1 MVRGGDRT
9 RRRESEVLWPAG
21 SVFQL
26 WFIRTTNTSAVCRP
40 ASATSR
46 EPTACGRKPRTSGV
60 HAEQGE
66 GDLRGA
72 LRLCRGFSPLPK
84 GTVQPRLS
92 APYRGGAGACTLNSS
107 HVRDG
112 SSVSSS
118 LPLPVWFP
126 KCTVDTGW
134 PVKSSSLLKKTF
146 WLDHREGWVHVK
158 GSSALSY

>member
-1 MVRGGDRT
+1 MSSWCSSPAYMGEKRSSSMRKLFFTDILTSRRPNFHLDYVLSLVVRLDTHRYMASIFPFLLTKAGWAPSAMVRGGDRT

-72 LRLCRGFSPLPK
+72 LHLCPGFSPLP
-84 GTVQPRLS
+84 
-92 APYRGGAGACTLNSS
+92 
-107 HVRDG
+107 
-112 SSVSSS
+112 
-118 LPLPVWFP
+118 
-126 KCTVDTGW
+126 
-134 PVKSSSLLKKTF
+134 
-146 WLDHREGWVHVK
+146 
-158 GSSALSY
+158 